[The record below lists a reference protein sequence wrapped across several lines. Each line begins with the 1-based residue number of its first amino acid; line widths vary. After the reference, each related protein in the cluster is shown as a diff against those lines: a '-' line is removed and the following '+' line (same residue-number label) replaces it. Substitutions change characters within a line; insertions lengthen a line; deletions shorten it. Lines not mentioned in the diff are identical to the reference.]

1 MAQYIDKKE
10 LYKEILLSKEQNKLT
25 KRAEELFIL
34 LAKET
39 IKKMTYKNPDDR
51 KDCLQ
56 EGLLV
61 LFTRWHNFNPEVS
74 QNVFAYYTEIF
85 KRGMAQGLN
94 KMYNKNMKN
103 VSISSSNNGDG
114 FFKSHT
120 E

>member
-1 MAQYIDKKE
+1 MADYIDRKE
-10 LYKEILLSKEQNKLT
+10 LYNEILLSKEQNKLT
-25 KRAEELFIL
+25 KRSEELFIL

-61 LFTRWHNFNPEVS
+61 LFTRWHNFNPDIS
-74 QNVFAYYTEIF
+74 TNAFAYYTEIF
-85 KRGMAQGLN
+85 KRALTQGFH
-94 KMYNKNMKN
+94 KIHNKNMKN
-103 VSISSSNNGDG
+103 VSISNANNGDG
-114 FFKSHT
+114 FFKSHN